1 MHKALMGVALTLA
14 AVGCAEA
21 GRDGVDG
28 MDGIDGM
35 DGADGAYASETLHCE
50 ALANGFFYE
59 YDVVLWSSGD
69 LFVNCSVSNENVEAS
84 DTVFYLASQNG
95 AVSGECALAMDENGT
110 GGYWVFELAGTTAQT
125 EYYDEGDINDGYTLT
140 FLGSEC
146 IYAEAP

>member
-1 MHKALMGVALTLA
+1 MRMML
-14 AVGCAEA
+14 AVGLVVVGACAA
-21 GRDGVDG
+21 DGHDGIDGEDG
-28 MDGIDGM
+28 MDGM
-35 DGADGAYASETLHCE
+35 DGAYASETLHCE

-95 AVSGECALAMDENGT
+95 AASGECALAMDENGT
-110 GGYWVFELAGTTAQT
+110 GGYWIFELAGTTAQT
-125 EYYDEGDINDGYTLT
+125 EYYDDGDINDGYTLT
-140 FLGSEC
+140 FLNSEC